1 MWVAAFSFLAIGT
14 FTAWRLIK
22 DPIQGQTIW
31 KGTCSQSSMR
41 PYEMIMKIDE
51 RKGNEITGTL
61 EWPIV
66 KCRTQFQGFIIDK
79 NISFTESAVIEGRG
93 IVVPTVYLGKV
104 DKETIA
110 GTWLHEEKNSVA
122 SGEFRVIKSCCNGAD
137 ARQEEKKTNIR
148 AAELTPAM
156 KLLSDAN
163 KKASTD
169 LSQANNGLRISVDVP
184 VLRPDETYSD
194 ELLKKAEAG
203 DVNAQSDLARCLFKG
218 EGIIKNEKEGFTWAR
233 KGAEQGNASAQFMLG
248 SRLTE
253 GFGIAKNEKEGLMW
267 LSKSAKQGNAKGQ
280 YSLGRCY
287 MMGIGVEKNLRE
299 AFKWFTKSAEQG
311 DMNGQYALGQ
321 LYAYGYGVKKDEKK
335 AYEYFLKV
343 AAQTNEA
350 SVDLTP
356 DMRAQIDAYKLAY
369 AVPSPDKKNRS
380 AYSKSPNQTN
390 TNSAELTPALK
401 LLSDANKRAY
411 AENYQPNNVPSVS
424 VDEPILR
431 PDQTFS
437 DELQK
442 KAESGDSTA
451 QRHLG
456 SCYYRGLGIKKNIS
470 KAIEQWEKAAYQ
482 GDVPAQ
488 CNLGSIYYLEQR
500 KYDKAFA
507 WFKKASDSGDAYAI
521 NNLGTLYNYGLGV
534 EKNEKEGFRLH
545 KIAAEL
551 KEPCA
556 LYNLAADYETG
567 RGTEKDMQMAI
578 KVYSQA
584 ASAGN
589 SEAQYDLGLRYFDGR
604 GVPQNTQKALE
615 LFTMAAAKNH
625 QKAKDMLPVLKTLV
639 KQQSSTNPQQN
650 P

>member
-137 ARQEEKKTNIR
+137 AKQEEKKTNIR

-169 LSQANNGLRISVDVP
+169 LSQANNCPRISVDVP

-390 TNSAELTPALK
+390 TNSAELTPAMK
-401 LLSDANKRAY
+401 LLSDANKRASTDLS
-411 AENYQPNNVPSVS
+411 ETNK
-424 VDEPILR
+424 DLRTHTHEPVLSA
-431 PDQTFS
+431 DQTYS
-437 DELQK
+437 YELLK

-456 SCYYRGLGIKKNIS
+456 SCYYRGLGIKKDIT
-470 KAIEQWEKAAYQ
+470 KAIELWEKAALQ
-482 GDVPAQ
+482 GDIKAQ
-488 CNLGSIYYLEQR
+488 SNLGTLYFLDQKR
-500 KYDKAFA
+500 YDKAYE
-507 WFKKASDSGDAYAI
+507 WFKKASDSGDTYAM
-521 NNLGTLYNYGLGV
+521 NNLGSLYNSGLGV
-534 EKNEKEGFRLH
+534 QKNEKEGFRLH
-545 KIAAEL
+545 KKAAEQMD
-551 KEPCA
+551 PCA
-556 LYNLAADYETG
+556 LYNLALDYETG
-567 RGTEKDMQMAI
+567 RGTDKNMQMAI

-584 ASAGN
+584 ASAG
-589 SEAQYDLGLRYFDGR
+589 SPEAQYDLGILYFDGK
-604 GVPQNTQKALE
+604 GVPQNNQKAFE
-615 LFTMAAAKNH
+615 LFNMAAAQNH
-625 QKAKDMLPVLKTLV
+625 QKAKDMLPMLKTLI
-639 KQQSSTNPQQN
+639 KPHSPTNPQ
-650 P
+650 